1 MAWRNLA
8 LAHQTEGVAADFLG
22 LLRVQPVDEVMELG
36 VVVVGD
42 AHGLTILPLGLG
54 PGPVQAVRARGVPVA
69 VRVAARA
76 SS

>member
-1 MAWRNLA
+1 M
-8 LAHQTEGVAADFLG
+8 AADFLG

-42 AHGLTILPLGLG
+42 AHGLTILPSGLG
-54 PGPVQAVRARGVPVA
+54 PGPVQAVRARWVRAAGWVAVPVA
-69 VRVAARA
+69 AWA